1 MLCNMYNLLV
11 FYVVMNTWAG
21 KFMKKL
27 NVLWPYYHQLIN
39 YFSPSPSV
47 IIFPWIPL
55 IYHIKGPKRT
65 ISYKVWETLK
75 RINESNKE
83 DENTKVMLD
92 YSMEKCFCSLFNCPA
107 INTYVS
113 LDDDICQSQGFLISA
128 VCGFSVHH
136 LLAIPILLSDER
148 ICCNFNC

>member
-1 MLCNMYNLLV
+1 MHEKVEC
-11 FYVVMNTWAG
+11 
-21 KFMKKL
+21 FMTILSSIDKL
-27 NVLWPYYHQLIN
+27 FFTISISYY
-39 YFSPSPSV
+39 F

-55 IYHIKGPKRT
+55 IYHIKGPERT

-92 YSMEKCFCSLFNCPA
+92 YWMEKCFCSLFNCPA